1 MLLNKRVAALQ
12 PSPTLTLSAKAKA
25 LKQQGVPVINLSAGE
40 LDLGT
45 PDFARDAGI
54 KAIRDNFTKYTAVD
68 GIKEL
73 KHAIAQWLQ
82 KDLGQS
88 YTHAEII
95 VTVGAKQAIFNALFA
110 TLNDGDEVL
119 VPAPYWVSYP
129 AMVSVVGGC
138 PRILDCNDQLKLTPD
153 ALEANLSARV
163 KWLLLNTPNN
173 PTGAVYNRN
182 ELKALADVLEK
193 YPDVLVLSDDIY
205 REIAYTDVP
214 HLLQVA
220 PCLKDRVLMVNGV
233 SKSYAM
239 TGWRI
244 GYAVGPKDLVRA
256 MSKVQ
261 SQQTSNPCS
270 IAQKAS
276 SAALSDQS
284 HWLPQL
290 RARLQ
295 ERRDFL
301 VPALNT
307 LGLTARMPEGA
318 FYVYASCENVLGR
331 KTPDGTI
338 LDTDIAVA
346 SYFLDVAHVAMVP
359 GDAFGKSPYL
369 RISYAC
375 SQDELNL
382 AVTRLQKALD
392 AL

>member
-12 PSPTLTLSAKAKA
+12 PSPTLELSAKAKF
-25 LKQQGVPVINLSAGE
+25 LKEKGVPVINLGAGE

-45 PDFARDAGI
+45 PDFVQDAGLQ
-54 KAIRDNFTKYTAVD
+54 AIRDNFTKYTAVD
-68 GIKEL
+68 GITEL
-73 KHAIAQWLQ
+73 KSAIIQGLRE
-82 KDLGQS
+82 DLDQS
-88 YTHAEII
+88 YVNDEVI
-95 VTVGAKQAIFNALFA
+95 VTTGAKQAIFNALFA

-138 PRILDCNDQLKLTPD
+138 PRVLDCNDQFKLTPD
-153 ALEANLSARV
+153 VLEANLSARV
-163 KWLLLNTPNN
+163 KWLFLNTPNN

-182 ELKALADVLEK
+182 ELKALADVLER
-193 YPDVLVLSDDIY
+193 YPDVFILSDDIY
-205 REIAYTDVP
+205 REISYTDVP

-220 PCLKDRVLMVNGV
+220 PCLKDRVLIVNGV
-233 SKSYAM
+233 SKSHAM

-276 SAALSDQS
+276 LAALLDRSD
-284 HWLPQL
+284 WLPRL
-290 RARLQ
+290 RALLKD
-295 ERRDFL
+295 RRDVL
-301 VPALNT
+301 LPALNE
-307 LGLTARMPEGA
+307 LGLSARMPEGA
-318 FYVYASCENVLGR
+318 FYVYASCENILGR
-331 KTPDGTI
+331 RAPGGTI

-346 SYFLDVAHVAMVP
+346 SYLLDEAYVAMVP
-359 GDAFGKSPYL
+359 GNAFGKSPYL

-375 SQDELNL
+375 GQDELSL
-382 AVTRLQKALD
+382 AVKRLQKALS